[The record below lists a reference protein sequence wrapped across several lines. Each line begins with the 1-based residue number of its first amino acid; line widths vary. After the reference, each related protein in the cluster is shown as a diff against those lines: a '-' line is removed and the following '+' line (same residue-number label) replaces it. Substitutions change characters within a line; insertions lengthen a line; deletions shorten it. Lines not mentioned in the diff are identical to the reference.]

1 MNIPYVQNSANADL
15 VVNGRFRA
23 QMITGVQ
30 RYAHEIVGRLP
41 SSVQVLTPRSGRGAI
56 GHLWEQT
63 ALPLACQGR
72 LLWSPN
78 ASGPLGYMNQIV
90 TFHDLFPVEHPEWY
104 SSAYARWYGI
114 VMRRLSQNARHL
126 IAVSDYTKSRI
137 VELFGRDEADITVIH
152 NGSHMTEPAS
162 AEQVAQAASALALP
176 TRRYVLSL
184 SSIEQRK
191 NLRGLLKAWQAIHTQ
206 LPEDVWLILA
216 GPKASETVYSRQDLL
231 VDLPRVLY
239 TGYVPEEHLAGLYTG
254 ASLFVFP
261 SFAEGF
267 GLPLLEAM
275 ACGRRTISSSTSSM
289 PEVGGDAAFYV
300 DPHDPEDLA
309 QTMLHCLLDQPI
321 STDAYGPSLERARHF
336 SWDQA
341 AAATH
346 SVLHAAM
353 EQALP
358 LNAVVIER
366 TQSL

>member
-1 MNIPYVQNSANADL
+1 MNIPYVHSYPNADL

-23 QMITGVQ
+23 QTITGVQ
-30 RYAHEIVGRLP
+30 RYAHEIVRRLP
-41 SSVQVLTPRSGRGAI
+41 SSVQVLTPRSGRGAV

-114 VMRRLSQNARHL
+114 VMRRLAQNARHL

-137 VELFGRDEADITVIH
+137 VELFERDEADITVIH

-162 AEQVAQAASALALP
+162 PEEVAQAASALALP
-176 TRRYVLSL
+176 TQRYVLSL
-184 SSIEQRK
+184 SSIEHRK
-191 NLRGLLKAWQAIHTQ
+191 NLRGLLKAWQAIHTL
-206 LPEDVWLILA
+206 LPDDVWLILA
-216 GPKASETVYSRQDLL
+216 GPKASESVYSRQDLP
-231 VDLPRVLY
+231 VDLPRVRY
-239 TGYVPEEHLAGLYTG
+239 TGYVPEEHLGGLYTG

-261 SFAEGF
+261 SFTEGF

-289 PEVGGDAAFYV
+289 PEVGGDAAFYI
-300 DPHDPEDLA
+300 DPHDPEDLLRA
-309 QTMLHCLLDQPI
+309 LLHCLLEQPI
-321 STDAYGPSLERARHF
+321 STDAYGPSLEQARQF
-336 SWDQA
+336 SWDISA
-341 AAATH
+341 ARTH
-346 SVLHAAM
+346 TLLQTAM
-353 EQALP
+353 QQALP
-358 LNAVVIER
+358 LNVVAIER
-366 TQSL
+366 T